1 MDKDFDAL
9 KETIAER
16 EKELIQLKQEYREK
30 QTAGLKAAMEARR
43 EADRLVQLELKNL
56 GYSTKDNWT
65 RFYGNPIFVRTLS
78 MVRQYISQMPN
89 VRET

>member
-65 RFYGNPIFVRTLS
+65 RFYW
-78 MVRQYISQMPN
+78 
-89 VRET
+89 

>member
-16 EKELIQLKQEYREK
+16 EKEPIQLKQEYREK

-65 RFYGNPIFVRTLS
+65 RFYW
-78 MVRQYISQMPN
+78 
-89 VRET
+89 

>member
-16 EKELIQLKQEYREK
+16 EKELMELKKEYREK

-43 EADRLVQLELKNL
+43 EADRMVQLELKNL
-56 GYSTKDNWT
+56 GYNTNNNWT
-65 RFYGNPIFVRTLS
+65 RFYW
-78 MVRQYISQMPN
+78 
-89 VRET
+89 

>member
-1 MDKDFDAL
+1 VDKDFDAL

-65 RFYGNPIFVRTLS
+65 RFYW
-78 MVRQYISQMPN
+78 
-89 VRET
+89 

>member
-16 EKELIQLKQEYREK
+16 EKELMQLKQEYREK

-43 EADRLVQLELKNL
+43 EADKLVQLELKNL
-56 GYSTKDNWT
+56 GYNTNTNWT
-65 RFYGNPIFVRTLS
+65 RFYW
-78 MVRQYISQMPN
+78 
-89 VRET
+89 

>member
-56 GYSTKDNWT
+56 GYNTNTNWT
-65 RFYGNPIFVRTLS
+65 RFYW
-78 MVRQYISQMPN
+78 
-89 VRET
+89 

>member
-56 GYSTKDNWT
+56 GYNTNNNWT
-65 RFYGNPIFVRTLS
+65 RFYW
-78 MVRQYISQMPN
+78 
-89 VRET
+89 

>member
-43 EADRLVQLELKNL
+43 EADRMVQLELKNL
-56 GYSTKDNWT
+56 GYNTNTNWT
-65 RFYGNPIFVRTLS
+65 RFYW
-78 MVRQYISQMPN
+78 
-89 VRET
+89 

>member
-16 EKELIQLKQEYREK
+16 EKELMQLKQEYREK

-43 EADRLVQLELKNL
+43 EADRMVQLELKNL
-56 GYSTKDNWT
+56 GYNTNTNWT
-65 RFYGNPIFVRTLS
+65 RFYW
-78 MVRQYISQMPN
+78 
-89 VRET
+89 

>member
-16 EKELIQLKQEYREK
+16 EKELIQLKKEYREK
-30 QTAGLKAAMEARR
+30 QTNGLKAAMEARR
-43 EADRLVQLELKNL
+43 EADRMVQLELKNL

-65 RFYGNPIFVRTLS
+65 RFYR
-78 MVRQYISQMPN
+78 
-89 VRET
+89 

>member
-9 KETIAER
+9 KETIVER

-56 GYSTKDNWT
+56 GYNTNNNWT
-65 RFYGNPIFVRTLS
+65 RFYW
-78 MVRQYISQMPN
+78 
-89 VRET
+89 

>member
-16 EKELIQLKQEYREK
+16 EKELMQLKQEYREK

-43 EADRLVQLELKNL
+43 EADRMVQLELKNL
-56 GYSTKDNWT
+56 GYSTNDNWT
-65 RFYGNPIFVRTLS
+65 RFYW
-78 MVRQYISQMPN
+78 
-89 VRET
+89 

>member
-16 EKELIQLKQEYREK
+16 EKELMQLKQEYREK

-56 GYSTKDNWT
+56 GYNTNTNWT
-65 RFYGNPIFVRTLS
+65 RFYW
-78 MVRQYISQMPN
+78 
-89 VRET
+89 

>member
-56 GYSTKDNWT
+56 GYNPNTNWN
-65 RFYGNPIFVRTLS
+65 RLYW
-78 MVRQYISQMPN
+78 
-89 VRET
+89 

>member
-16 EKELIQLKQEYREK
+16 EKELMQLKQEYREK

-43 EADRLVQLELKNL
+43 EDDRLVQLELKNL

-65 RFYGNPIFVRTLS
+65 RFYW
-78 MVRQYISQMPN
+78 
-89 VRET
+89 

>member
-30 QTAGLKAAMEARR
+30 QNEMIESFNGSKKR
-43 EADRLVQLELKNL
+43 
-56 GYSTKDNWT
+56 S
-65 RFYGNPIFVRTLS
+65 
-78 MVRQYISQMPN
+78 RQISSA
-89 VRET
+89 

>member
-56 GYSTKDNWT
+56 GYNTYTNWT
-65 RFYGNPIFVRTLS
+65 RFYW
-78 MVRQYISQMPN
+78 
-89 VRET
+89 

>member
-16 EKELIQLKQEYREK
+16 EKELMQLKQEYREK

-43 EADRLVQLELKNL
+43 EADKLVQLELKNL
-56 GYSTKDNWT
+56 GYNPNTNWNSL
-65 RFYGNPIFVRTLS
+65 YW
-78 MVRQYISQMPN
+78 
-89 VRET
+89 

>member
-16 EKELIQLKQEYREK
+16 EKELMQLKQEYREK

-65 RFYGNPIFVRTLS
+65 RFYW
-78 MVRQYISQMPN
+78 
-89 VRET
+89 

>member
-16 EKELIQLKQEYREK
+16 EKELMQLKQEYREK

-43 EADRLVQLELKNL
+43 EADKLVQLELKNL

-65 RFYGNPIFVRTLS
+65 RFYW
-78 MVRQYISQMPN
+78 
-89 VRET
+89 

>member
-16 EKELIQLKQEYREK
+16 EKELIQLKQEYREQ

-43 EADRLVQLELKNL
+43 EADKLVQLELKNL
-56 GYSTKDNWT
+56 GYNPNTNWN
-65 RFYGNPIFVRTLS
+65 RLYW
-78 MVRQYISQMPN
+78 
-89 VRET
+89 

>member
-16 EKELIQLKQEYREK
+16 EKELMQLKQEYREK

-43 EADRLVQLELKNL
+43 EAERLVQLELKNL

-65 RFYGNPIFVRTLS
+65 RFYW
-78 MVRQYISQMPN
+78 
-89 VRET
+89 

>member
-43 EADRLVQLELKNL
+43 EADRMVQLELKNL

-65 RFYGNPIFVRTLS
+65 RFYW
-78 MVRQYISQMPN
+78 
-89 VRET
+89 

>member
-16 EKELIQLKQEYREK
+16 EKELMQLKQEYREK

-56 GYSTKDNWT
+56 GYNTNNNWT
-65 RFYGNPIFVRTLS
+65 RFYW
-78 MVRQYISQMPN
+78 
-89 VRET
+89 